1 MNFSLLRLLD
11 FLNCAELLD
20 KLVFSCFLFIYK
32 YIKKIYV
39 TVVGSIYSFVRSLWL
54 LWLISI

>member
-32 YIKKIYV
+32 YIKNICHCSWKYLEFCTFPV
-39 TVVGSIYSFVRSLWL
+39 AALAY
-54 LWLISI
+54 